1 MKNSQAV
8 HVGTLTHAEM
18 LTGPHARRRSL
29 LARVEDAGLDHLFM
43 ADHVSF
49 HTGLG
54 MDGLIQAATAAA
66 LAPGLRVYVGVYL
79 LALRHPVPVARQI
92 ASLAESAPGQL
103 ILGVGVG
110 GEDRHE
116 IEVCGVDPASRGRRT
131 DECLEILRGLL
142 SGKPTSFSG
151 EFFTLEDALIVP
163 APTPPVPVVIGGRA
177 DAALGRAA
185 RWGDGWLGIWSSP
198 QRYAE
203 ALKQIRAFAQEAGRA
218 QAPSRNGLQ
227 LWVGIDE
234 QKDRARERLSK
245 AMTAMYRIPYERFE
259 KYSPYGTPAEI
270 ADFLA
275 PYVEAGCREFNVMA
289 VAESTEVEI
298 DAVAEIRRRLVEGR

>member
-29 LARVEDAGLDHLFM
+29 LTRAEDAGLDHLFM

-49 HTGLG
+49 RTGLG

-66 LAPGLRVYVGVYL
+66 LAPNLRVYVGVYL

-116 IEVCGVDPASRGRRT
+116 IEVCGVDPTSRGRRT

-151 EFFTLEDALIVP
+151 EFFALEDAVIVP
-163 APTPPVPVVIGGRA
+163 APNPPVPVVIGGRA
-177 DAALGRAA
+177 DAALRRAA
-185 RWGDGWLGIWSSP
+185 LWGDGWLGIWSSP
-198 QRYAE
+198 QRYAD
-203 ALKQIRAFAQEAGRA
+203 ALERIEEVARQAGRV
-218 QAPSRNGLQ
+218 QAPRRNGLQ

-234 QKDRARERLSK
+234 NRDRARDRLSK
-245 AMTAMYRIPYERFE
+245 AMTAMYGVPYQRFE

-289 VAESTEVEI
+289 VAENTEKEI

>member
-1 MKNSQAV
+1 MNNAQAL
-8 HVGTLTHAEM
+8 HLGTLADAEM
-18 LTGPHARRRSL
+18 LTGPHARRRAL
-29 LARVEDAGLDHLFM
+29 LARAEDGGLDHLFM

-49 HTGLG
+49 RTGLG

-66 LAPGLRVYVGVYL
+66 LAPNLRVYVGVYL

-142 SGKPTSFSG
+142 SGNPTSFSG
-151 EFFTLEDALIVP
+151 EFFALEEAVIVP
-163 APTPPVPVVIGGRA
+163 APNPPVPVVIGGRA
-177 DAALGRAA
+177 DAALRRAA
-185 RWGDGWLGIWSSP
+185 LWGDGWLGIWSSP

-203 ALKQIRAFAQEAGRA
+203 ALESIETIAREAGRS
-218 QAPSRNGLQ
+218 QAPRRNGLQ

-234 QKDRARERLSK
+234 NRDRARARLGK
-245 AMTAMYRIPYERFE
+245 AMTAMYGVPYERFE

-275 PYVEAGCREFNVMA
+275 PYVDAGCREFNVMA
-289 VAESTEVEI
+289 VAESTETEI
-298 DAVAEIRRRLVEGR
+298 DAVAEIRRRLIDGR